1 MVPRTHIHEKRNGK
15 KKIER
20 NRQTEKEGA
29 MSQEASVVGLGP
41 PGITVM
47 AAVSESTFSSL
58 PL

>member
-1 MVPRTHIHEKRNGK
+1 MKKEMER

-20 NRQTEKEGA
+20 NRPTEKEGA
-29 MSQEASVVGLGP
+29 MSQAASVIGLGP
-41 PGITVM
+41 PSITVM